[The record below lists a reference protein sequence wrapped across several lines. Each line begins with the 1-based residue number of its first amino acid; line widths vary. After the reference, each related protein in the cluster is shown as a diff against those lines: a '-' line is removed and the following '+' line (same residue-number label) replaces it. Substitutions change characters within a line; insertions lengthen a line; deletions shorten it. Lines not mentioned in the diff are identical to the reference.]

1 MERKVAFG
9 LALRKTRMDKG
20 LAQEALAP
28 SQAYVSEVEAGKKSP
43 SIEKVED
50 LAIALGVHPV
60 TLFARSFLEEGG
72 DLTDLMR
79 RIQTELEDLVS
90 RH

>member
-9 LALRKTRMDKG
+9 LALKKIRLNKG

-50 LAIALGVHPV
+50 LAVALGIHPV
-60 TLFARSFLEEGG
+60 TLFARSFLMNG
-72 DLTDLMR
+72 
-79 RIQTELEDLVS
+79 EDLAPLVQRIES
-90 RH
+90 ELKALDSH